1 MGFLLLRLQG
11 EVLSPR
17 EGNGGKKQR
26 RSICMAHIS
35 MKLLLEAGV
44 HFGHQTNKW
53 NPKMKPYI
61 FGARNGIYIIDLQQ
75 TVVLFHKAYEF
86 VVNMVANGGE
96 LLFVGTKKQ
105 SQESIREEAGR
116 CGMPY
121 VNQRWLGGMLT
132 NFITIKKSI
141 DRLNTLDKMIEDDS
155 IRAFPKK
162 EILSLQKEKAKLEKI
177 LGGIRKIKGRPGGL
191 FIVDPKRESITVKE
205 ARKLGI
211 PIVAMVDTNCNP
223 DDIDYIIPGN
233 DDAIRAIK
241 LFSAKIAEA
250 VLEGKKKFEERIQA
264 ESDKDDPVR
273 EVAIGDEGESDVPES
288 IETKDS
294 VVAAQAAE

>member
-1 MGFLLLRLQG
+1 
-11 EVLSPR
+11 
-17 EGNGGKKQR
+17 
-26 RSICMAHIS
+26 MASIS

-75 TVVLFHKAYEF
+75 TVGMFQAAYDF
-86 VVNMVANGGE
+86 VVDMVAAGGE

-105 SQESIREEAGR
+105 SQEAVKEESER

-132 NFITIKKSI
+132 NFNTINKRI
-141 DRLNTLDKMIEDDS
+141 ERLNFLEKMFSNDS
-155 IRAFPKK
+155 IKAFPKK
-162 EILSLQKEKAKLEKI
+162 EIMKLQKEMNKLEKV
-177 LGGIRKIKGRPGGL
+177 LGGIKIIKRLPGGL
-191 FIVDPKRESITVKE
+191 FVVDPKRESIAVKE
-205 ARKLGI
+205 AQKLKI
-211 PIVAMVDTNCNP
+211 PIVAIVDTNCDP

-241 LFSAKIAEA
+241 LFSSKISEA
-250 VLEGKKKFEERIQA
+250 VIEGKKKFEEHVQA
-264 ESDKDDPVR
+264 DTDKEAGSLPS
-273 EVAIGDEGESDVPES
+273 EKGEDVEADVPES
-288 IETKDS
+288 VETKGGIIDFEEDFEADKKRQS
-294 VVAAQAAE
+294 K

>member
-1 MGFLLLRLQG
+1 
-11 EVLSPR
+11 
-17 EGNGGKKQR
+17 
-26 RSICMAHIS
+26 
-35 MKLLLEAGV
+35 
-44 HFGHQTNKW
+44 
-53 NPKMKPYI
+53 
-61 FGARNGIYIIDLQQ
+61 
-75 TVVLFHKAYEF
+75 
-86 VVNMVANGGE
+86 
-96 LLFVGTKKQ
+96 
-105 SQESIREEAGR
+105 
-116 CGMPY
+116 
-121 VNQRWLGGMLT
+121 
-132 NFITIKKSI
+132 
-141 DRLNTLDKMIEDDS
+141 
-155 IRAFPKK
+155 
-162 EILSLQKEKAKLEKI
+162 
-177 LGGIRKIKGRPGGL
+177 
-191 FIVDPKRESITVKE
+191 VDPKRESITVKE

>member
-1 MGFLLLRLQG
+1 MA
-11 EVLSPR
+11 E
-17 EGNGGKKQR
+17 KKQR

-86 VVNMVANGGE
+86 VVDMVANGDE

-116 CGMPY
+116 CSMPY

-241 LFSAKIAEA
+241 LFSAKIADA

-264 ESDKDDPVR
+264 ESDKEGPVR
-273 EVAIGDEGESDVPES
+273 EVAIDNEEENDVPES

-294 VVAAQAAE
+294 VSVAAHAEE

>member
-1 MGFLLLRLQG
+1 
-11 EVLSPR
+11 
-17 EGNGGKKQR
+17 
-26 RSICMAHIS
+26 

-75 TVVLFHKAYEF
+75 TVGMFQAAYDF
-86 VVNMVANGGE
+86 VVDMVAAGGE

-105 SQESIREEAGR
+105 SQEAVKEESER

-132 NFITIKKSI
+132 NFNTINKRI
-141 DRLNTLDKMIEDDS
+141 ERLNFLEKMFSNDS
-155 IRAFPKK
+155 IKAFPKK
-162 EILSLQKEKAKLEKI
+162 EIMKLQKEMNKLEKV
-177 LGGIRKIKGRPGGL
+177 LGGIKIIKRIPGGL
-191 FIVDPKRESITVKE
+191 FVVDPKRESIAVKE
-205 ARKLGI
+205 AQKLKI
-211 PIVAMVDTNCNP
+211 PIVAIVDTNCDP

-241 LFSAKIAEA
+241 LFSSKISEA
-250 VLEGKKKFEERIQA
+250 VIEGKKKFEEHVQA
-264 ESDKDDPVR
+264 DTDKEAGSLVSER
-273 EVAIGDEGESDVPES
+273 GEDVEADVPES
-288 IETKDS
+288 VETKGGITDFEEDFEADKKRQS
-294 VVAAQAAE
+294 K

>member
-1 MGFLLLRLQG
+1 
-11 EVLSPR
+11 
-17 EGNGGKKQR
+17 
-26 RSICMAHIS
+26 MANIS

-75 TVVLFHKAYEF
+75 TVGMFQAAYDF
-86 VVNMVANGGE
+86 VVDMVGSGGE

-105 SQESIREEAGR
+105 SQEAVKEESER

-132 NFITIKKSI
+132 NFNTINKRI
-141 DRLNTLDKMIEDDS
+141 ERLNLLEKMFSDDS
-155 IRAFPKK
+155 IKAFPKK
-162 EILSLQKEKAKLEKI
+162 EIMKLQKEMNKLEKV
-177 LGGIRKIKGRPGGL
+177 LGGIKIIKRLPGGL
-191 FIVDPKRESITVKE
+191 FVVDPKRESIAVKE
-205 ARKLGI
+205 AQKLKI
-211 PIVAMVDTNCNP
+211 PIVAIVDTNCDP

-241 LFSAKIAEA
+241 LFSSRICDA
-250 VLEGKKKFEERIQA
+250 VIEGKKRFEEHIQA
-264 ESDKDDPVR
+264 DSDKEAAALAP
-273 EVAIGDEGESDVPES
+273 EKGEDVETDVPES
-288 IETKDS
+288 VETKGEITDFEEDIETDK
-294 VVAAQAAE
+294 ARQ